1 MKLDSQKEYVAAA
14 EKYFTGLVNDK
25 ELRVKLT
32 GSWETIIG
40 ADLDCFGAYYLI
52 RGGWLFDRSL

>member
-1 MKLDSQKEYVAAA
+1 VKLDCHKEYVAAA
-14 EKYFTGLVNDK
+14 EKYFTGLVNDQ

-40 ADLDCFGAYYLI
+40 ADLDSFGM
-52 RGGWLFDRSL
+52 